1 MMKTVKEIVKR
12 ERQKRRR
19 RVGIMIVLI
28 ALCATAIFFGTK
40 AYHNY
45 KEEEFFKSVKGKE
58 IKVTPKSITH
68 KQTDIFTQSYQKETD
83 DQLKA
88 LKKGKN
94 YTFNKPLIVWNA
106 YGTYT
111 TSLYYYAKNDYIIYF
126 CRVRNYF
133 IYENDKSKAITGWK
147 FKKQEAYNQK

>member
-45 KEEEFFKSVKGKE
+45 KEEEFFKSVKEKE
-58 IKVTPKSITH
+58 IKVTPKRTNRQISLH
-68 KQTDIFTQSYQKETD
+68 KVI
-83 DQLKA
+83 
-88 LKKGKN
+88 KKKRM
-94 YTFNKPLIVWNA
+94 I
-106 YGTYT
+106 
-111 TSLYYYAKNDYIIYF
+111 S
-126 CRVRNYF
+126 
-133 IYENDKSKAITGWK
+133 
-147 FKKQEAYNQK
+147 

>member
-45 KEEEFFKSVKGKE
+45 KEEEFFKSVKEKE

-68 KQTDIFTQSYQKETD
+68 KQTDIFTQSYQKENPHN
-83 DQLKA
+83 LKIPA
-88 LKKGKN
+88 FLLRS
-94 YTFNKPLIVWNA
+94 YSQRSITLPLIVSVHLTRQHKNFLSYPDSSPLKFVFPA
-106 YGTYT
+106 L
-111 TSLYYYAKNDYIIYF
+111 TSQFVL
-126 CRVRNYF
+126 
-133 IYENDKSKAITGWK
+133 
-147 FKKQEAYNQK
+147 

>member
-1 MMKTVKEIVKR
+1 MEENMMKTVKKIVKR

-28 ALCATAIFFGTK
+28 ALCAAAIFFGTK

-45 KEEEFFKSVKGKE
+45 KEEEFCKSVKEKE

-83 DQLKA
+83 DYATSPYRKMSIMLMILSVVIIISNLYGLYTRNLVVNLVFTVLLLLAGKCIFPRKVDGIA
-88 LKKGKN
+88 LLWRK
-94 YTFNKPLIVWNA
+94 LRDH
-106 YGTYT
+106 
-111 TSLYYYAKNDYIIYF
+111 L
-126 CRVRNYF
+126 
-133 IYENDKSKAITGWK
+133 
-147 FKKQEAYNQK
+147 

>member
-1 MMKTVKEIVKR
+1 MEENMMKTVKEIVKR

-45 KEEEFFKSVKGKE
+45 KEEEFFKSVKEKE

-68 KQTDIFTQSYQKETD
+68 KPDAARS
-83 DQLKA
+83 A
-88 LKKGKN
+88 GS
-94 YTFNKPLIVWNA
+94 NA
-106 YGTYT
+106 T
-111 TSLYYYAKNDYIIYF
+111 
-126 CRVRNYF
+126 
-133 IYENDKSKAITGWK
+133 KS
-147 FKKQEAYNQK
+147 